1 MKRLI
6 LIRGVSGSGK
16 STLADELESLYISYF
31 NDIESDLTVVRIETD
46 MFWYLDDED
55 IYAFD
60 ASKLGEAHLWCKETV
75 LGFMEY
81 GVDYIIVSNT
91 FTTEKE
97 LEPYL
102 VLAKDYGYIVTS
114 LVVENRHGNT
124 DVHNVPEN
132 IKQKQATRLKNNLKL
147 M

>member
-16 STLADELESLYISYF
+16 STLANELESLYISYF
-31 NDIESDLTVVRIETD
+31 NDIESDNTVARIETD

-55 IYAFD
+55 VYAFD
-60 ASKLGEAHLWCKETV
+60 ASKLGEAHQWCKETV
-75 LGFMEY
+75 LEFMEN
-81 GVDYIIVSNT
+81 GVDCIIVSNT
-91 FTTEKE
+91 FTTEEE
-97 LEPYL
+97 LKPYL
-102 VLAKDYGYIVTS
+102 YLAKEYCYVVTS

-124 DVHNVPEN
+124 DIHNVPEN

>member
-31 NDIESDLTVVRIETD
+31 DSIDSDNTVARVEAD

-55 IYAFD
+55 VYAFD
-60 ASKLGEAHLWCKETV
+60 ASKLGEAHQWCKETV
-75 LGFMEY
+75 LDY
-81 GVDYIIVSNT
+81 IDNDVDYIIVSNT

-102 VLAKDYGYIVTS
+102 GLAKDYGYTVTS

-124 DVHNVPEN
+124 DVHAVPEN

>member
-16 STLADELESLYISYF
+16 STLASEFYTLYNITGH
-31 NDIESDLTVVRIETD
+31 TVSMYETD
-46 MFWYLDDED
+46 CFFYDSDGN
-55 IYAFD
+55 YNFD
-60 ASKLGEAHLWCKETV
+60 PSLLGEAHNRCKLNTKIDMNAEINV
-75 LGFMEY
+75 
-81 GVDYIIVSNT
+81 IIISNT
-91 FTTEKE
+91 STTEKE

>member
-31 NDIESDLTVVRIETD
+31 NDIESDNTVAHVETD

-55 IYAFD
+55 VYAFD
-60 ASKLGEAHLWCKETV
+60 ASKLGEAHQWCKDTV
-75 LGFMEY
+75 LGFMEN
-81 GVDYIIVSNT
+81 GIDYIIVSNT
-91 FTTEKE
+91 FTTEEE
-97 LEPYL
+97 LKPYL
-102 VLAKDYGYIVTS
+102 DLAKEYGYVVTS
-114 LVVENRHGNT
+114 LVVENRHGST
-124 DVHNVPEN
+124 DVHAVPEN

>member
-31 NDIESDLTVVRIETD
+31 DSIDSDNTVARVEAD

-55 IYAFD
+55 VYAFD
-60 ASKLGEAHLWCKETV
+60 ASKLGEAHQWCKETV
-75 LGFMEY
+75 LDY
-81 GVDYIIVSNT
+81 IDNDVDYIIVSNT

>member
-31 NDIESDLTVVRIETD
+31 DSIDSDNTVARVEAD

-55 IYAFD
+55 VYAFD
-60 ASKLGEAHLWCKETV
+60 ASKLGEAHLWCKKTV